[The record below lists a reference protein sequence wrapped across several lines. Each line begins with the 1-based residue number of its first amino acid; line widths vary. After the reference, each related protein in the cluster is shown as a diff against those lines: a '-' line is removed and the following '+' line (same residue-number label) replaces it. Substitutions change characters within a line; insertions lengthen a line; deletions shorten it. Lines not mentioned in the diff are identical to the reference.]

1 MNCYGHY
8 KSCET
13 CRQCEYCQSCQMY
26 TATEDRMEVRFHHQ
40 CYEDIAHFA
49 LDAADYSSIPGN
61 EEDEDVSFGNL
72 EELNI
77 ILTRKMSE
85 FLVFLV
91 SLDDYDLGIIRE
103 IISPTIGH
111 TPNVAELARIRHISR
126 QAMHR
131 KIIDLAKARPELRD
145 LLKCVL
151 LKLRK
156 NPAAFELS
164 RTKTILE
171 SKKQQLEL
179 F

>member
-1 MNCYGHY
+1 
-8 KSCET
+8 
-13 CRQCEYCQSCQMY
+13 
-26 TATEDRMEVRFHHQ
+26 MEVRSHHQ
-40 CYEDIAHFA
+40 SYDEIAHFA
-49 LDAADYSSIPGN
+49 LDAADFSTIPGN
-61 EEDEDVSFGNL
+61 DEDVMPDYSDL
-72 EELNI
+72 EELNEM
-77 ILTRKMSE
+77 LTRKMSE
-85 FLVFLV
+85 FLTFLIN
-91 SLDDYDLGIIRE
+91 LDDYDLGIIRE

-156 NPAAFELS
+156 NPAAFEIS
-164 RTKTILE
+164 RTKTVLE
-171 SKKQQLEL
+171 ARKQQLEL

>member
-1 MNCYGHY
+1 
-8 KSCET
+8 
-13 CRQCEYCQSCQMY
+13 MY
-26 TATEDRMEVRFHHQ
+26 TATEDRMEVRSHHQ
-40 CYEDIAHFA
+40 SYDEIAHFA
-49 LDAADYSSIPGN
+49 LDAADFSTIPGN
-61 EEDEDVSFGNL
+61 DEDVMPDFSDL
-72 EELNI
+72 EELNEL
-77 ILTRKMSE
+77 LTRKMSE
-85 FLVFLV
+85 FLTFLIN
-91 SLDDYDLGIIRE
+91 LDDYDLGIIRE

-156 NPAAFELS
+156 NPAAFEIS
-164 RTKTILE
+164 RTKTVLE
-171 SKKQQLEL
+171 ARKRQLEL